1 MPSEIESG
9 ISNVVALK
17 SDRRLHLGTA
27 SLTLLGFLVAVF
39 GGGGFAIWSGTAELE
54 SAALAPG
61 VIVVE
66 SRRKAVAHLEG
77 GIVESLLVHEGDP
90 VERGQVLLV
99 LADAKPRSQLEQMD
113 AQYRTERAKYDR
125 LIAERDST
133 DEIRFAPHL
142 SSNAQIPTVG
152 RVLAMQKSLFSKRRK
167 VLEGQIG
174 VIGTQKDQVRREIGG
189 LTARRNAE
197 TKALGYL
204 EKELGGVRELR
215 EKGYAREPHLLAL
228 QREKATSEG
237 DIADLNAQIARAG
250 RRIAELDLQEIQI
263 RDEFAQSVTDE
274 LQLAERALQEL
285 EATMTAARDAVN
297 RIKVRAPQSG
307 IVVGLSV
314 STPGEIIA
322 GGETIME
329 IVPEKDELIVEALV
343 RPEDI
348 DVVHAGQTARVRL
361 SAYSYR
367 STPPVSGTIRYL
379 SADRVKDAQTGTS
392 AFHARVELD
401 VTELGRLENVSLYP
415 GMPAEVMILL
425 GRRTFLDYLVSP
437 LLQTFDKAFRES

>member
-1 MPSEIESG
+1 MPNEIETG
-9 ISNVVALK
+9 NSNVVALK
-17 SDRRLHLGTA
+17 SDRRLRLGTA
-27 SLTLLGFLVAVF
+27 SLTFIGLLAALC
-39 GGGGFAIWSGTAELE
+39 GGGGFALWSGTAELE

-77 GIVESLLVHEGDP
+77 GIVESLLVHEGDV
-90 VERGQVLLV
+90 VEQGQVLLV
-99 LADAKPRSQLEQMD
+99 LADAKPRSHLEQLD

-125 LIAERDST
+125 LIAES
-133 DEIRFAPHL
+133 DEADAIRFASDLTTAAH
-142 SSNAQIPTVG
+142 IPAVS
-152 RVLAMQKSLFSKRRK
+152 RVLAMQKSLFLKRHR
-167 VLEGQIG
+167 VLEGQ
-174 VIGTQKDQVRREIGG
+174 VRLIGTQKDQIRREIGG

-197 TKALGYL
+197 AKALGFL
-204 EKELGGVRELR
+204 EKELGGVRALR
-215 EKGYAREPHLLAL
+215 EKGYAREPRLLAL

-237 DIADLNAQIARAG
+237 SIADLKAQIARAG

-263 RDEFAQSVTDE
+263 RDEFAQSVSDE
-274 LQLAERALQEL
+274 LQLAERSLQEL
-285 EATMTAARDAVN
+285 EATMAAARDAVS

-307 IVVGLSV
+307 IVVGLAI

-322 GGETIME
+322 GGETILE

-392 AFHARVELD
+392 AFHARVALD
-401 VTELGRLENVSLYP
+401 PTELGRLENVSLYP

-425 GRRTFLDYLVSP
+425 GRRTFLDYLISP